1 MRLLAEGGTVA
12 APGAGGACTAVGPA
26 VDLAEG
32 VGEGAQVGFFVEEDM
47 GWISV
52 TKERQ

>member
-1 MRLLAEGGTVA
+1 MCLLAEGGTAA
-12 APGAGGACTAVGPA
+12 APGAGGGCTAIGPA
-26 VDLAEG
+26 VDLEEG

-52 TKERQ
+52 TEKCQ